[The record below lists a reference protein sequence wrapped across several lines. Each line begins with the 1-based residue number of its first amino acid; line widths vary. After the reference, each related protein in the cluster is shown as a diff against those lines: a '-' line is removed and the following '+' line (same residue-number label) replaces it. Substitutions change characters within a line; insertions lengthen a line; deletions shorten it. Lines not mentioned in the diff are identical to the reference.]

1 MRFAASAV
9 LVAAAAA
16 APSQIH
22 LCAFFILARAHVTAT
37 FARAPCCSA
46 PPRSARSSAALLR
59 SARARARIVRQRA
72 RSPDASPTIPSPITA
87 YTGVVGE
94 LAVDFVSTSKAGY
107 AAFSSSVVGPFT
119 TVNTTSFHFTEIGE
133 MHQATLATGVTAPG
147 KAVFY
152 KVGGDDGESAV
163 FPVFPVPARGAQE
176 KFAVFGDFG
185 LACV

>member
-1 MRFAASAV
+1 M
-9 LVAAAAA
+9 
-16 APSQIH
+16 
-22 LCAFFILARAHVTAT
+22 
-37 FARAPCCSA
+37 
-46 PPRSARSSAALLR
+46 
-59 SARARARIVRQRA
+59 
-72 RSPDASPTIPSPITA
+72 
-87 YTGVVGE
+87 
-94 LAVDFVSTSKAGY
+94 STSKAGY

-119 TVNTTSFHFTEIGE
+119 TINTTSFHFTEIGE

-185 LACV
+185 LACVYTRAAPRAHAAPAAAGRGP